1 MKKTTFKSNNTKG
14 APNMKK
20 NILFVLALAA
30 CLVFAFTA
38 VATAKYAGYAANEQ
52 YLSWGGATDL
62 NEGIAAA
69 AGVATQTAS
78 PHGGYTQTSVK
89 CVVCHSIHR
98 AFTTATAMGS
108 STDFKL
114 LNGVGTAACAECH
127 AAWGASPSDTLVAVG
142 ETFSGPHIGNGGAS
156 CTSRGCHGSVHAV
169 GADLTYAV
177 VAKYNLQNSVV
188 TSATIPAI
196 LDTDTASTKLTKY
209 MDAAIAAGNVAP
221 GISTAAT
228 GDAMKAYVTG
238 YVCSPCHANSSFAI
252 AAAGFANPVTVSG
265 DNTVTVASGHPS
277 AGGQFFGHAP
287 TCEKC
292 HDLVDVASNSTAFP
306 HANRGIDVYA
316 DRFDYDVS
324 VGAYGAT
331 GALLNGGATTIATD
345 NTVATQYALWMTA
358 SDYSAVGVAVDPIE
372 KSAGWPNAGEG
383 GGFSLRDGSCLKCH
397 LTDGSAYS
405 IP

>member
-1 MKKTTFKSNNTKG
+1 
-14 APNMKK
+14 MKK
-20 NILFVLALAA
+20 NVLFVLALAA

-38 VATAKYAGYAANEQ
+38 VATAKYAGIAANEQ
-52 YLSWGGATDL
+52 YLSWGGATAT
-62 NEGIAAA
+62 NAAIVAAEG
-69 AGVATQTAS
+69 GTTQTVS

-114 LNGVGTAACAECH
+114 LNGIGTAACAECH

-142 ETFSGPHIGNGGAS
+142 ETVSGPHIGGGGQT
-156 CTSRGCHGSVHAV
+156 CVERGCHGSVHGV
-169 GADLTYAV
+169 GADLTYAI
-177 VAKYNLQNSVV
+177 VAKYNLQNAAIDGS
-188 TSATIPAI
+188 TNTAFTTIKTGATPSADLAN
-196 LDTDTASTKLTKY
+196 Y
-209 MDAAIAAGNVAP
+209 MSAAIAAGNTAP
-221 GISTAAT
+221 GVSTTAT
-228 GDAMKAYVTG
+228 GDAMKAFVTG
-238 YVCSPCHANSSFAI
+238 YVCSPCHANSSFSV
-252 AAAGFANPVTVSG
+252 AAAGFANPLTVDG
-265 DNTVTVASGHPS
+265 TNTVASGHPS

-331 GALLNGGATTIATD
+331 GALLNGGATTIVTD
-345 NTVATQYALWMTA
+345 NTDATRYGLWMTA

-372 KSAGWPNAGEG
+372 RGAAGYGEG

-397 LTDGSAYS
+397 LTDGSTYS